1 MRLVTNIHPEFGHL
15 GPSPQFLHAAK
26 FALTALAV
34 GAALGA
40 ASVLA
45 LGARLN
51 APAEPPLEIA
61 QTEGISAAQEP
72 GLAGTRGVPRLASQP
87 TAPCSQQTWPYVE
100 RRCQAADSRRWRHV
114 RVVAPDAPV
123 PVQAEPAE
131 TAKPAAEPAKPA
143 GAAAEAVKKHKSAR
157 KRSRNRDNE
166 FEGARAFVA
175 ERADREWRRSYRGY
189 TPRLG
194 YWLDDRPSRRW

>member
-1 MRLVTNIHPEFGHL
+1 MRLVTNIHPEFGYL

-51 APAEPPLEIA
+51 APAEPPLEIT
-61 QTEGISAAQEP
+61 QTEGVSAAQEP
-72 GLAGTRGVPRLASQP
+72 GLA
-87 TAPCSQQTWPYVE
+87 
-100 RRCQAADSRRWRHV
+100 
-114 RVVAPDAPV
+114 VAPDAPV